1 MTSIKKITLGLLLLL
16 IAGKGLALNLNSQQ
30 EDKSLKL
37 ADAALECGIY
47 YEFTAGGLA
56 KNPNVSRGVVQ
67 TITQNSKTL
76 LHTADLLYHAAGI
89 SIEDRRK
96 KVMQGAEERLQKRK
110 ENPGSYNALIYE
122 YGEKCK
128 LLMDTY
134 SYRIENLSGKPESI

>member
-1 MTSIKKITLGLLLLL
+1 MTSIKTFISGLLLLF
-16 IAGKGLALNLNSQQ
+16 IAGKGLALDMSSQQ
-30 EDKSLKL
+30 EDKSLAL
-37 ADAALECGIY
+37 ADSALECGIY

-56 KNPNVSRGVVQ
+56 KNPNVSSEVVQ
-67 TITQNSKTL
+67 SITRNSQTL

-89 SIEDRRK
+89 SIDDKRK
-96 KVMQGAEERLQKRK
+96 EVMQGAEERLQKRK
-110 ENPGSYNALIYE
+110 ENPGSYNDLIYE